1 MKKWLFMFAS
11 MCVAVLIFTM
21 NPGRGFAWYPPDK
34 PAHDE
39 IYISP
44 SDTFQNPTRPKGALH
59 DEIEGFREE
68 SGNYSILSYYSGRV
82 KDGDQIRIISPG
94 SGNYILTVHIV
105 QPKPTPQPSTPK
117 PAPVPAEKPK
127 PKPAPA
133 EKAKSEGKS
142 SSSKQSAPS
151 ASSSSSGTKAK
162 PVPQKSRKAEQSEGS
177 KLKESAHSGS
187 VSKAEEQEPA
197 VEANTASTEKEPV
210 ESKENTAGEQKQGT
224 LDHMINKHS
233 LPVEDV
239 MEQAEPIQQ
248 PALVSEGSKPLMSA
262 PQETETPN
270 YGGWIWGGIGLFG
283 AIALILFWN
292 PKFRT
297 MVKNK
302 WKKRKTS

>member
-1 MKKWLFMFAS
+1 MKKCLFMFAS

-68 SGNYSILSYYSGRV
+68 SGNYSILGYYSGRV

-133 EKAKSEGKS
+133 PAEKPKSEGKT
-142 SSSKQSAPS
+142 SSSKQPAPS
-151 ASSSSSGTKAK
+151 ASSSSSGTRAK
-162 PVPQKSRKAEQSEGS
+162 PVPQQSRKAEQAEVS
-177 KLKESAHSGS
+177 KPKESAYSGS
-187 VSKAEEQEPA
+187 ASKTEEQEPA

-210 ESKENTAGEQKQGT
+210 ESKDTAGEKVT

-239 MEQAEPIQQ
+239 TEQAESIQQ
-248 PALVSEGSKPLMSA
+248 PALVSEASKPLMSP

-270 YGGWIWGGIGLFG
+270 YGGWIFGGFGLFG

>member
-21 NPGRGFAWYPPDK
+21 NPGKSLAFYPPDK
-34 PAHDE
+34 PGHDE

-44 SDTFQNPTRPKGALH
+44 NDTFQNPTRPKGDLH
-59 DEIEGFREE
+59 DFVEGFREQ
-68 SGNYSILSYYSGRV
+68 SGNYSILGDYSGRV
-82 KDGDQIRIISPG
+82 KDGDRIEVLVYPN
-94 SGNYILTVHIV
+94 GNYILTVHIV
-105 QPKPTPQPSTPK
+105 QPKQTPQPSTPK
-117 PAPVPAEKPK
+117 PAPVPVEKPK

-133 EKAKSEGKS
+133 PVEKPKSEGKS
-142 SSSKQSAPS
+142 NSSKQSAPS
-151 ASSSSSGTKAK
+151 ASSSSGTKAK
-162 PVPQKSRKAEQSEGS
+162 PASQQSRKAEQSEGAKS
-177 KLKESAHSGS
+177 KESAHSGS
-187 VSKAEEQEPA
+187 VSKAEEQEPS
-197 VEANTASTEKEPV
+197 VEANTANTEKEPV
-210 ESKENTAGEQKQGT
+210 ESKENTAGEQVT

-239 MEQAEPIQQ
+239 TEQAEPIQQ
-248 PALVSEGSKPLMSA
+248 PALVSEASKPLMSA

-270 YGGWIWGGIGLFG
+270 YGGWICGGIGLFG

>member
-34 PAHDE
+34 PGYDE

-44 SDTFQNPTRPKGALH
+44 NDTFQNPTRPKGALH
-59 DEIEGFREE
+59 DEVKGFQEV
-68 SGNYSILSYYSGRV
+68 GGKYSILGFYNGRV
-82 KDGDQIRIISPG
+82 KDGDKIEIVSPRL
-94 SGNYILTVHIV
+94 GNYILTVHIV

-117 PAPVPAEKPK
+117 PAPVPVEKPK

-133 EKAKSEGKS
+133 PAEKPKSEGKS
-142 SSSKQSAPS
+142 NSSKQSAPS

-162 PVPQKSRKAEQSEGS
+162 PAPQQSRKAEQSEGS
-177 KLKESAHSGS
+177 KSKESAHSGS

-197 VEANTASTEKEPV
+197 VEANTANTEKEPV
-210 ESKENTAGEQKQGT
+210 ESKENTAGEQT

-239 MEQAEPIQQ
+239 TEQAESIQQ
-248 PALVSEGSKPLMSA
+248 PALVSEASKPLMSA

-270 YGGWIWGGIGLFG
+270 YGGWICGGIGLFG